1 MAFKDFVQ
9 SIFINDDQEVEDYAF
24 DDDLAASPEAADAL
38 AREDFETEEDVQ
50 MADQAKKTNQ
60 KLIRM
65 DGGRQA
71 SQQTIQI
78 FLPRIFGEAER
89 IGDLL
94 LEGKGVILNFDRM
107 DDADA
112 RRFID
117 YIAGVVFAI
126 HGDMQRIGQD
136 VFLAVPATIDIQ
148 GVYEDQV
155 DPSHSRYESD
165 RRYDPFKEE
174 QDIHD

>member
-9 SIFINDDQEVEDYAF
+9 SIFINEDQDVYDSYDE
-24 DDDLAASPEAADAL
+24 DLASDPGGVDPL
-38 AREDFETEEDVQ
+38 AREETKPEEDVE

-71 SQQTIQI
+71 KQQTIQI

-107 DDADA
+107 EEADA

-136 VFLAVPATIDIQ
+136 VFLAVPASIDIQ
-148 GVYEDQV
+148 GVYEDQI
-155 DPSHSRYESD
+155 DPSHYRYASD

-174 QDIHD
+174 EDIHD